1 MHCKCNILMI
11 YGGARAR
18 WRLSDIDRPPR
29 ITRAQL
35 GPRPLAGVLLPILV
49 AATNLR
55 KELKCNVSQFQN
67 SRHPLYQVP
76 TAQVTQPPI
85 KTLLHFF
92 LQSTLG
98 VKPPSSMILASS
110 SVESVGIDEYH
121 RNLYE
126 VEHLCGI

>member
-1 MHCKCNILMI
+1 M
-11 YGGARAR
+11 
-18 WRLSDIDRPPR
+18 
-29 ITRAQL
+29 
-35 GPRPLAGVLLPILV
+35 
-49 AATNLR
+49 
-55 KELKCNVSQFQN
+55 ELNCNVSQFQN
-67 SRHPLYQVP
+67 SRHPFSQVP

-98 VKPPSSMILASS
+98 VCRQVLLILASS
-110 SVESVGIDEYH
+110 SVESVGIDECH

>member
-1 MHCKCNILMI
+1 MQYLN
-11 YGGARAR
+11 
-18 WRLSDIDRPPR
+18 DIRRSTRTMTAVDRPPR

-55 KELKCNVSQFQN
+55 KELNCNVSQFQN
-67 SRHPLYQVP
+67 SRHPFYQVP
-76 TAQVTQPPI
+76 TAQVTQPPL

-98 VKPPSSMILASS
+98 VKPPSSNI
-110 SVESVGIDEYH
+110 GK
-121 RNLYE
+121 
-126 VEHLCGI
+126 